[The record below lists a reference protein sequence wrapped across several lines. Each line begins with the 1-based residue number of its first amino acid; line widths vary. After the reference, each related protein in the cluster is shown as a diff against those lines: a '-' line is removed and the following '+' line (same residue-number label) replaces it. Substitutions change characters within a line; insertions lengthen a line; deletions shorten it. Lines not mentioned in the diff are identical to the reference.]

1 VGSLRYFADTTHPAI
16 VGFLGRHL
24 HQPTARHIAAAHR
37 VLRYLR
43 GVRDH
48 GLTYTSSAGYITP
61 LHLQAYS
68 DSDWAQCPDSR
79 HSTTCIV
86 FTLAGAAI
94 HWVSSKQPTVA
105 LSSAEAEYIAAA
117 HAARD
122 LTWIIQLAQQWHIPI
137 REPISNHRG
146 PFDTPRPT
154 TPFELRIDNKGAVD
168 MASASGLTKRT
179 KHIDVKYHYIQ
190 QQIKSNILTLV
201 QVPSS
206 EQKAD
211 IFTKALPRVQFYT
224 TSPNSASRP

>member
-16 VGFLGRHL
+16 AFIVGLLGRNL
-24 HQPTARHIAAAHR
+24 HQPTDRHMAAAHR

-79 HSTTCIV
+79 HSTTGNV
-86 FTLAGAAI
+86 FTLPGAPI
-94 HWVSSKQPTVA
+94 HWVSSKQSTVA

-122 LTWIIQLAQQWHIPI
+122 LTWIIQLAHQWHIPL

-146 PFDTPRPT
+146 LYDSPAPPHPFNYIST
-154 TPFELRIDNKGAVD
+154 TRALSIWLQTVAPLSARNIWTSNTIIYNNKPN
-168 MASASGLTKRT
+168 
-179 KHIDVKYHYIQ
+179 
-190 QQIKSNILTLV
+190 QI
-201 QVPSS
+201 
-206 EQKAD
+206 
-211 IFTKALPRVQFYT
+211 F
-224 TSPNSASRP
+224 